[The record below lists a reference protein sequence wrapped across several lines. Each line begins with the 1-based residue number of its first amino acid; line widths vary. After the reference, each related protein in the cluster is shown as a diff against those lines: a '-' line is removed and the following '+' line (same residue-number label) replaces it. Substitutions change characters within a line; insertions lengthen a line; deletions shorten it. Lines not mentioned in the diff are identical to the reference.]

1 MLANILWGLF
11 LVLFIAFMIFLD
23 RRKSEKRKGQPPIR
37 KTEQEKE
44 VERAVAREKGFR
56 GGPGGG
62 DGM

>member
-1 MLANILWGLF
+1 MLANIMWGLF

-23 RRKSEKRKGQPPIR
+23 RKKTKKRRGQPPVR